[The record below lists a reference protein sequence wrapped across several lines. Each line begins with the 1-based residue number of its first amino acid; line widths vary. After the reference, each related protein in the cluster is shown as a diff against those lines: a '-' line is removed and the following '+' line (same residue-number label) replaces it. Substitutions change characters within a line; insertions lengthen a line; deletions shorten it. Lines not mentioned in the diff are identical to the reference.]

1 MKYSPS
7 AHHMMVASVPSSDNE
22 FMGDCHQKY
31 IVTSKWGGF
40 VGEELLERSYVVAT
54 D

>member
-22 FMGDCHQKY
+22 FLDDCHQKY
-31 IVTSKWGGF
+31 IVSSKRGGV
-40 VGEELLERSYVVAT
+40 VGEELLESGRNFLK
-54 D
+54 